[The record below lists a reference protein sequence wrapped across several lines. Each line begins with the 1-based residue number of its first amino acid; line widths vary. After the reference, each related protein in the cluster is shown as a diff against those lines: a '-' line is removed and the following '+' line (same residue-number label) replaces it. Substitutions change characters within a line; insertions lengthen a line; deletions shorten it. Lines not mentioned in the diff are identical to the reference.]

1 MMSKKV
7 IIDEVAIWDQF
18 RSGDQKAFTK
28 LYQHFVQPLYSYSM
42 GVTSDKELIKDCLH
56 DLFVELWR
64 NHATI
69 GPTTSVKFY
78 LMASIKRK
86 LVRHLETQMKNHVH
100 HTNYMLDFS
109 EADYSQESI
118 LIKYEDEIRTNKQLV
133 NCLNMLSK
141 RQREAISLRFFEN
154 MDTDQI
160 SEKMKINP
168 QSVYNLLFGALRVMK
183 EQMTMKAYAC

>member
-160 SEKMKINP
+160 SDSMKINP
-168 QSVYNLLFGALRVMK
+168 QSVYNLIFGALRVMK
-183 EQMTMKAYAC
+183 DGLTRERAIA

>member
-1 MMSKKV
+1 MSKKV

-160 SEKMKINP
+160 SDSMKINP
-168 QSVYNLLFGALRVMK
+168 QSVYNLIFGALRVMK
-183 EQMTMKAYAC
+183 DGLTRERAIA